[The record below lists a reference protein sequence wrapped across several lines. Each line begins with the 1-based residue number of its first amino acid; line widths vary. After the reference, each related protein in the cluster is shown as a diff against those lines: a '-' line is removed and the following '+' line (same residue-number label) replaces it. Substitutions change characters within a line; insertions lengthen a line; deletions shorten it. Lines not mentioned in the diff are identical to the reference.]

1 MRLACLRW
9 VSAVI
14 LVLVTQTRIVSA
26 CEPVSC
32 DDPLESMN
40 RKVFRFNEEMDRW
53 VLGPAARW
61 YNKVTPEPIQGL
73 VTSFFQNLGEVRNL
87 VNAVLQLR
95 IRDAAVT
102 GSRFVVNS
110 TIGML
115 GMLDVATELGLERS
129 YQDFGL
135 TLARWY
141 VPSGP
146 YVVLPFYGPRTARSS
161 AGLVPDLELNPIN
174 NLEWWS
180 REFMV
185 IHTLDILDTRN
196 RLRSA
201 ESLIIGDKY
210 IFIRDAYLQSRQ
222 FMITGEVPEDDF

>member
-1 MRLACLRW
+1 MRVACLRW
-9 VSAVI
+9 TSAVM
-14 LVLVTQTRIVSA
+14 LALVTQLASA
-26 CEPVSC
+26 YEPVSY
-32 DDPLESMN
+32 DDPLEPMN
-40 RKVFRFNEEMDRW
+40 RKIFHFNEKMDQW
-53 VLGPAARW
+53 ILDPAARG
-61 YNKVTPEPIQGL
+61 YDKVTPEPVQGL

-95 IRDAAVT
+95 MGDAAAT
-102 GSRFVVNS
+102 SGRFVINS

-115 GMLDVATELGLERS
+115 GMLDVATELGIERR

-135 TLARWY
+135 TLARWH

-146 YVVLPFYGPRTARSS
+146 YVVLPFYGPRTARSTV
-161 AGLVPDLELNPIN
+161 GFVPDLELNPTN
-174 NLEWWS
+174 SLEWWS
-180 REFMV
+180 PEFMA

-196 RLRSA
+196 RLRGA
-201 ESLIIGDKY
+201 EGLIVGDKY